1 MQEVSCGKITGRVSR
16 GYPSPLCACEIMLAK
31 HYLPSRTLSSHKVAG
46 KPQLPII
53 NVMFDSDST
62 KGPIAYIKASVRGKV
77 V

>member
-1 MQEVSCGKITGRVSR
+1 
-16 GYPSPLCACEIMLAK
+16 MLAK